1 MYHERNKNDLAMT
14 DFKKINLPTVK
25 HIIAVAS
32 GKGGVGKSTVAA
44 NLALTF
50 AQDGYKTA
58 LVDADLFGPSIPTM
72 FGTIESKI
80 LQNQIDGKDYLIPI
94 ERFGVKLMSAGFLVK
109 PNDAIIWRGPMA
121 ANALMQLFTD
131 TYWDEIDYMVVDL
144 PPGTSDIPLTLCQQ
158 IDFSG
163 VIIVTTPQ
171 QMSLVD
177 VRKAISLFVTLNLK
191 EKILGIVENMSW
203 FTPMEHPEEKYYLF
217 GKGGGELLAK
227 EYETNLLAQ
236 IPLVDGMSEASDKG
250 SFYNYQQSKMVQD
263 IYRELLRKILTMQ

>member
-1 MYHERNKNDLAMT
+1 MYHERNKTDLTMN
-14 DFKKINLPTVK
+14 DFKKIDLPTVK

-44 NLALTF
+44 NLALAF

-72 FGTIESKI
+72 FGTIESQI
-80 LQNQIDGKDYLIPI
+80 FQNQIDGKDYLIPV
-94 ERFGVKLMSAGFLVK
+94 EQFGVKLMSAGFLVK
-109 PNDAIIWRGPMA
+109 PNNAIIWRGPMA

-131 TYWDEIDYMVVDL
+131 TYWGEIDYMVVDL

-177 VRKAISLFVTLNLK
+177 VRKAISLFVNLNLK
-191 EKILGIVENMSW
+191 EKILGVVENMSW
-203 FTPMEHPEEKYYLF
+203 FTPMEHAEEKYYLF
-217 GKGGGELLAK
+217 GKGGGERLAK

-250 SFYNYQQSKMVQD
+250 SFYNYQQSEIIQN
-263 IYRELLRKILTMQ
+263 IYRDLLKKILVML

>member
-1 MYHERNKNDLAMT
+1 MT

-44 NLALTF
+44 NLALAF

-72 FGTIESKI
+72 FGTIESQI
-80 LQNQIDGKDYLIPI
+80 FQNPIDGKDYLIPI
-94 ERFGVKLMSAGFLVK
+94 ERFGVKLMSVGFLVK
-109 PNDAIIWRGPMA
+109 PNNAIIWRGPMA

-177 VRKAISLFVTLNLK
+177 VRKAISLFVNLNLK

-227 EYETNLLAQ
+227 EYETNLLSQ
-236 IPLVDGMSEASDKG
+236 IPLVDGMSEASDNG

>member
-1 MYHERNKNDLAMT
+1 MS
-14 DFKKINLPTVK
+14 DFKKINLPNVK

-44 NLALTF
+44 NLALAF

-72 FGTIESKI
+72 FGTIESQI
-80 LQNQIDGKDYLIPI
+80 FQNQIEGKDYLIPV

-109 PNDAIIWRGPMA
+109 PNNAIIWRGPMA

-131 TYWDEIDYMVVDL
+131 TYWGEIDYMVVDL

-177 VRKAISLFVTLNLK
+177 VRKAISLFVNLNLK
-191 EKILGIVENMSW
+191 EKILGVVENMSW
-203 FTPMEHPEEKYYLF
+203 FTPMEHAEEKYYLF
-217 GKGGGELLAK
+217 GKGGGERLAK

-250 SFYNYQQSKMVQD
+250 SFYNYQQSEIIQN
-263 IYRELLRKILTMQ
+263 IYRDLLKKILVML

>member
-1 MYHERNKNDLAMT
+1 MT
-14 DFKKINLPTVK
+14 GFKKINLPTVK

-44 NLALTF
+44 NLALAF

-72 FGTIESKI
+72 FGTIESQI
-80 LQNQIDGKDYLIPI
+80 FQNPIDDKNYLIPI
-94 ERFGVKLMSAGFLVK
+94 ERFGVKLMSVGFLVQPK
-109 PNDAIIWRGPMA
+109 DAIIWRGPMA
-121 ANALMQLFTD
+121 ANVLMQLFTD

-171 QMSLVD
+171 QMALVD
-177 VRKAISLFVTLNLK
+177 VRKAISLFVNLNLK

-250 SFYNYQQSKMVQD
+250 SFYSYQHSKMVQD

>member
-1 MYHERNKNDLAMT
+1 MYHERNKTDLTMN
-14 DFKKINLPTVK
+14 DFKKIDLPTVK

-44 NLALTF
+44 NLALAF

-72 FGTIESKI
+72 FGTIESQI
-80 LQNQIDGKDYLIPI
+80 FQNQIEGKDYLIPV

-109 PNDAIIWRGPMA
+109 PNNAIIWRGPMA

-131 TYWDEIDYMVVDL
+131 TYWGEIDYMVVDL

-177 VRKAISLFVTLNLK
+177 VRKAISLFVNLNLK
-191 EKILGIVENMSW
+191 EKILGVVENMSW
-203 FTPMEHPEEKYYLF
+203 FTPMEHAEEKYYLF
-217 GKGGGELLAK
+217 GKGGGERLAK

-250 SFYNYQQSKMVQD
+250 SFYNYQQSEIIQN
-263 IYRELLRKILTMQ
+263 IYRDLLKKILVML